1 MRDKETVETNFMKQK
16 VYKILTKFAL
26 KLHNFSYKL
35 ASRLA
40 IKVEGGL
47 HPKHRLMNYHQF
59 FVDNVNSEDKV
70 LDIGCG
76 NGALTFEIAKKAKK
90 VVGIDLDEK
99 NIKIARKKYWAPNIE
114 YLVGDA
120 TKDCPDQKFDVIIL
134 SNVLEHIENR
144 VEFLQKIKN
153 LAPKF
158 LIRVPMINRDWITL
172 YKKELGVEW
181 RLDKTHYIEYT
192 LENFK
197 KELKKAGLD
206 LEKYSIQFG
215 EIWAVVR

>member
-1 MRDKETVETNFMKQK
+1 MRQK
-16 VYKILTKFAL
+16 IYKILAKSAL
-26 KLHNFSYKL
+26 RLHNFSYKL
-35 ASRLA
+35 ATKFA
-40 IKVEGGL
+40 IKTEDGL

-90 VVGIDLDEK
+90 VVGIDLDKK
-99 NIKIARKKYWAPNIE
+99 NIKIAKKEYWAPNIK

-120 TKDCPDQKFDVIIL
+120 TKDLPNQKFDVIIL
-134 SNVLEHIENR
+134 SNVLEHIESR

-153 LAPKF
+153 LAPKI

-192 LENFK
+192 LESFK
-197 KELKKAGLD
+197 EELKKAGLN